1 MRIGIVGLPNV
12 GKSTVFNALTGG
24 YAQSSN
30 YPFCTI
36 EPNVAIVDVPDKK
49 LDELA
54 SFVNAKEK
62 KYTTVEFVDIAGL
75 IKGASKGEGL
85 GNKFLSHI
93 RNVDIILQVV
103 RCFQDALVSHCFE
116 EIDPA
121 RDIDIIN
128 TELLLSDLE
137 VINNALAKIKKTDT
151 KDKQTLEKIAQELN
165 QGKLIKNIHL
175 TDEEKATL
183 KGFQLLTLKPCVYLA
198 NIKEDDEKSALFAQ
212 QLESK
217 AKQDACAAIGIS
229 AKLNE
234 EVSHLSDEKEKEE
247 YRRELKIED
256 GLKNLINLCY
266 NSFGFSTFYTI
277 ANEKASSWAIMRGT
291 TAIESA
297 GKIHSDIEKGF
308 IKVEVIP
315 LPELLKFTSYE
326 EAKSKGN
333 VHIEGRDYIVNNAE
347 VLYFKFH

>member
-24 YAQSSN
+24 QALSSN

-36 EPNVAIVDVPDKK
+36 EPNIAVVDVPDRK

-54 SFVNAKEK
+54 PLAKAKEK

-75 IKGASKGEGL
+75 LKGASKGEGL

-93 RNVDIILQVV
+93 RNVDVILQVV
-103 RCFQDALVSHCFE
+103 RCFQDSQVSHCFE
-116 EIDPA
+116 EIDPV

-128 TELLLSDLE
+128 TELLLADLE
-137 VINNALAKIKKTDT
+137 LVNSALEKIKKTDA
-151 KDKQTLEKIAQELN
+151 KEKHTLEKISQELKR
-165 QGKLIKNIHL
+165 GTLIKNINL
-175 TDEEKATL
+175 TDEDKTIL
-183 KGFQLLTLKPCVYLA
+183 KGFHLLTLKPCVYLA
-198 NIKEDDEKSALFAQ
+198 NIEEDNEKSAAFVR
-212 QLESK
+212 QLKEKSK
-217 AKQDACAAIGIS
+217 KDLCAAIELS

-247 YRRELKIED
+247 YLKEFEIED
-256 GLKNLINLCY
+256 GLKNLIKICY
-266 NSFGFSTFYTI
+266 NSFGFITFYTI
-277 ANEKASSWAIMRGT
+277 ANEKASSWAIIKGT

-315 LPELLKFTSYE
+315 LYELLNFVSYE
-326 EAKSKGN
+326 EAKNKGKI
-333 VHIEGRDYIVNNAE
+333 HIEGKDYIVNDAD
-347 VLYFKFH
+347 VMYFKFH

>member
-1 MRIGIVGLPNV
+1 MKIGIIGLPNV

-24 YAQSSN
+24 SAPCSN

-36 EPNVAIVDVPDKK
+36 EPNVAIVDVPDKN
-49 LDELA
+49 LDELTLF
-54 SFVNAKEK
+54 SKAKEK
-62 KYTTVEFVDIAGL
+62 KYTTVEFVDVAGL

-93 RNVDIILQVV
+93 RNVDVILQVV
-103 RCFQDALVSHCFE
+103 RCFQDTQVSHSFE
-116 EIDPA
+116 EIDPV

-128 TELLLSDLE
+128 TELLLADLE
-137 VINNALAKIKKTDT
+137 VITGALGKMEKTGAKEKHI
-151 KDKQTLEKIAQELN
+151 LEKILN
-165 QGKLIKNIHL
+165 RLNLGEQIRTIHL
-175 TDEEKATL
+175 TDEDKAVL
-183 KGFQLLTLKPCVYLA
+183 KGLQLLTLKPCVYLA
-198 NIKEDDEKSALFAQ
+198 NIKDDEDSASLAAKLKEKAQ
-212 QLESK
+212 K
-217 AKQDACAAIGIS
+217 DACAAVELS

-247 YRRELKIED
+247 YRKEFKIED
-256 GLKNLINLCY
+256 GLKKLIRICY
-266 NSFGFSTFYTI
+266 DSFGFITFYTI
-277 ANEKASSWAIMRGT
+277 ANEKASSWAIMKGT

-315 LPELLKFTSYE
+315 LPELLKFASYE
-326 EAKSKGN
+326 EAKTKGR
-333 VHIEGRDYIVNNAE
+333 VKIEGKDYIVNDAD